1 MRFFRGV
8 LIGFLNIIVSII
20 YMSLIIL
27 LLNKVPLIKN
37 VINNIYIKKKNSILI
52 ILTFIFVLPLAYLL
66 KIINNKIK

>member
-8 LIGFLNIIVSII
+8 LICFLNIIVSII

>member
-37 VINNIYIKKKNSILI
+37 VINNIYILNCQ
-52 ILTFIFVLPLAYLL
+52 
-66 KIINNKIK
+66 IKCNERSFFNIER